1 MNPNLWLTPAEHM
14 HDACHGFWNNKRHR
28 HVADFVRP
36 VLSEERL
43 QDDAL
48 RDAES
53 SCVTRRRRND

>member
-53 SCVTRRRRND
+53 STE